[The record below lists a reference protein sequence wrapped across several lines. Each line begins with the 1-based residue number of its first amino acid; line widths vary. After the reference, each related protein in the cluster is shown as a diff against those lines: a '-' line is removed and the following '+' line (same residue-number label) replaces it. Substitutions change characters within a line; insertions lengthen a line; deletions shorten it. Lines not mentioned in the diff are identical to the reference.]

1 MDGTL
6 SLAPALE
13 LLKDLFQTGVR
24 LGSSISSSSH
34 LQPYRALVSSSVRE
48 EKYVKDPGPMGGKGE
63 HIRRVALATVM
74 TQSLLAPFLPR
85 APHLSAGRLPL
96 LH

>member
-34 LQPYRALVSSSVRE
+34 LQPYRALVSSFVRE
-48 EKYVKDPGPMGGKGE
+48 EICQGPRGLWEAKENISGVW
-63 HIRRVALATVM
+63 HWP
-74 TQSLLAPFLPR
+74 Q
-85 APHLSAGRLPL
+85 
-96 LH
+96 

>member
-24 LGSSISSSSH
+24 LGSSISSSPTCSLTEPWFPH
-34 LQPYRALVSSSVRE
+34 PSER
-48 EKYVKDPGPMGGKGE
+48 KYAKDPGGLWEAKENISGVW
-63 HIRRVALATVM
+63 H
-74 TQSLLAPFLPR
+74 
-85 APHLSAGRLPL
+85 
-96 LH
+96 

>member
-6 SLAPALE
+6 SLGPALE

-34 LQPYRALVSSSVRE
+34 LQPWFPHPSER
-48 EKYVKDPGPMGGKGE
+48 KYAKDRGLWEAKENISGVWHWP
-63 HIRRVALATVM
+63 
-74 TQSLLAPFLPR
+74 Q
-85 APHLSAGRLPL
+85 
-96 LH
+96 